1 MILFQMSFSR
11 KDAGKLALTV
21 TIVSENLGSEI
32 RKELRW
38 AESFKN
44 VKKVNVLPRTSVDI
58 LRVPQ
63 GVKRPRR
70 KTIGLSLNQTI
81 GAIAQDRQ
89 TGGRVAFDFN
99 CRSTVRWK
107 GEKAEEKEEAGD
119 RSLQT

>member
-1 MILFQMSFSR
+1 MSFSR
-11 KDAGKLALTV
+11 KDAGELALTV

-38 AESFKN
+38 AEGLKKR
-44 VKKVNVLPRTSVDI
+44 KKVNVLLRTSVDI
-58 LRVPQ
+58 LRAPQ

-89 TGGRVAFDFN
+89 TGGTIALD
-99 CRSTVRWK
+99 SY
-107 GEKAEEKEEAGD
+107 
-119 RSLQT
+119 

>member
-1 MILFQMSFSR
+1 MILFQMSISR

-38 AESFKN
+38 AEGFKN

-70 KTIGLSLNQTI
+70 NTIGLSLNQTI

-89 TGGRVAFDFN
+89 TGGSVAFDFN
-99 CRSTVRWK
+99 
-107 GEKAEEKEEAGD
+107 
-119 RSLQT
+119 

>member
-1 MILFQMSFSR
+1 MIFSR

-21 TIVSENLGSEI
+21 TIVSENLGTEI

-38 AESFKN
+38 AECFEI

-58 LRVPQ
+58 LRAPQ

-70 KTIGLSLNQTI
+70 KTMGLSLNQTI

-89 TGGRVAFDFN
+89 TGGRVALDFN
-99 CRSTVRWK
+99 
-107 GEKAEEKEEAGD
+107 
-119 RSLQT
+119 